1 MIGVSP
7 IRSWVTEEPRGE
19 AHADLEER
27 TMSSQRSEATRR
39 SPAAL
44 MRALRLLLWV
54 VPALMALVGIGYT
67 LSESARRS
75 DEPGWPWPTV
85 LGVAVLGLFGPV
97 LSWVSLRFAIR
108 TAEAY
113 LDSERQLA
121 NRSEQLA
128 SLNALALAASQSLD
142 LDRTIGTALEETMQT
157 LDAEAGMI
165 FLLSDDRSGMRLRAH
180 RGISSAMATKEAR
193 LEPGHCL
200 CGQAANT
207 RQVLFAADASRDAR
221 CTSDLC
227 ICEGFRSMVCAPLE
241 VSGQLVG
248 LLQLASP
255 LVGHFAD
262 GQGDFAGAM
271 ARQISV
277 SIENARFHDTVRA
290 FNVDLEHK
298 VNQRTRELESA
309 RWALAE
315 RARQLRRLLSES
327 YRIQEDT
334 QARIAHDMHDGVTQ
348 MIIGALYE
356 TQAAR
361 HALSDDPARAA
372 ESLARAQR
380 LLSDVEVEIRHVIY
394 DLHPPV
400 LDAMGLV
407 VALKR
412 FAATFTAAFHV
423 YCEIQVVGRSRR
435 LPKEIEIAVFRII
448 QAALHNV
455 ATHAQATDALVAFD
469 FGAEW
474 LRVSIEDDG
483 IGFDPAPALT
493 APGEHLGLIGMK
505 ERAEGLGAELV
516 VDSAAGKG
524 TRIGLRLPSAAS
536 ANGG

>member
-1 MIGVSP
+1 MKG
-7 IRSWVTEEPRGE
+7 
-19 AHADLEER
+19 L
-27 TMSSQRSEATRR
+27 RSERTRR
-39 SPAAL
+39 SPSAL
-44 MRALRLLLWV
+44 MRILRLMQWV
-54 VPALMALVGIGYT
+54 VPALMALAGIAFTLFETARYGGEPDWSWSTVVGII
-67 LSESARRS
+67 
-75 DEPGWPWPTV
+75 
-85 LGVAVLGLFGPV
+85 VLGLLGPA
-97 LSWVSLRFAIR
+97 LSWVSLRWAIR

-113 LDSERQLA
+113 VDSETQLA
-121 NRSEQLA
+121 HRSEQLA
-128 SLNALALAASQSLD
+128 ALNALALAASQSLD
-142 LDRTIGTALEETMQT
+142 LDKTIAAALDQMMET
-157 LDAEAGMI
+157 LDAAAGMI
-165 FLLSDDRSGMRLRAH
+165 FLPSDDRDGLRLKAH
-180 RGISSAMATKEAR
+180 RGISVAMADQEAR

-200 CGQAANT
+200 CGQAVST
-207 RQVLFAADASRDAR
+207 RRVLFAADASLDAR

-255 LVGHFAD
+255 LAGHFAD
-262 GQGDFAGAM
+262 GQSDFVGAM

-277 SIENARFHDTVRA
+277 SIENARFHDAVRA

-315 RARQLRRLLSES
+315 KARQLQRLLSES

-361 HALSDDPARAA
+361 QALGDDPDRAA
-372 ESLARAQR
+372 ESLTRAQR
-380 LLSDVEVEIRHVIY
+380 LLSEVEAEIRHVIH

-412 FAATFTAAFHV
+412 FAATYTAAFNIE
-423 YCEIQVVGRSRR
+423 CEIHVTGRSRR

-455 ATHAQATDALVAFD
+455 ATHAQATHAQVGFD
-469 FGAEW
+469 FGAHR
-474 LRVSIEDDG
+474 LQVRIEDDG
-483 IGFDPAPALT
+483 TGFDPAPALN

-505 ERAEGLGAELV
+505 ERAEGLGAELI

-524 TRIGLRLPSAAS
+524 TRIALRLPSPAS
-536 ANGG
+536 TSGG